1 MIGFFS
7 ACLNRQ
13 LAKARADQARLHI
26 DLCTARAD
34 NDWLIRTG
42 RNLLA
47 DKQKLADQLEF
58 LADENAALHRSL
70 AAAVENNRRLGIAL
84 FESVGHPSV
93 RASVAKR
100 AEQN

>member
-13 LAKARADQARLHI
+13 LARLRADNARLHI
-26 DLCTARAD
+26 DNCTLRAE
-34 NDWLIRTG
+34 RAQ
-42 RNLLA
+42 LLGEVHRLRR
-47 DKQKLADQLEF
+47 KLSEAQ
-58 LADENAALHRSL
+58 
-70 AAAVENNRRLGIAL
+70 ENNRRLGIAL

-93 RASVAKR
+93 KASVAKR